1 MKAAVYLCVYV
12 DVYSLTTKDYL
23 KLLFDLLKKLLFFFF
38 FFFLLFMATPMA
50 YGSSQARGQIEI
62 AAASLCHN
70 HSNTGSEPR
79 L

>member
-38 FFFLLFMATPMA
+38 FWR
-50 YGSSQARGQIEI
+50 RGTESVQT
-62 AAASLCHN
+62 CKGGWRRKTKPH
-70 HSNTGSEPR
+70 
-79 L
+79 